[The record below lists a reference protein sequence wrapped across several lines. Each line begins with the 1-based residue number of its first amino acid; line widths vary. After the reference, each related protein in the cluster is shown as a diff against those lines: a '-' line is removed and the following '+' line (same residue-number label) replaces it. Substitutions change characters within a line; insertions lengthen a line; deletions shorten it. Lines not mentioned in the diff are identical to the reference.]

1 MWWGRSET
9 GGYKTASKNR
19 KRGKRGRPV
28 SSAGMGFIKA
38 LSSPQALTAKVM
50 MAEFRWAVAE
60 GKTIIHQ
67 TPTSLS
73 HSQHWPRNIAAW
85 QGGSPLFNL
94 DV

>member
-1 MWWGRSET
+1 M
-9 GGYKTASKNR
+9 
-19 KRGKRGRPV
+19 

-50 MAEFRWAVAE
+50 TGEFRWAVAE

-67 TPTSLS
+67 TLASFS
-73 HSQHWPRNIAAW
+73 HSWCWPRNTTAW
-85 QGGSPLFNL
+85 WGGSTLFNL